1 MDTIV
6 HGRREGSHLKING
19 RTTQTRIPSRQ
30 RVWAM
35 DEKNERRMKEG
46 TLVWIVAS
54 VEDDALQVNCDK
66 DEIVVEPHGFRA
78 MPLYADKQWVKPLT
92 QEEIEEYNKEL

>member
-1 MDTIV
+1 
-6 HGRREGSHLKING
+6 
-19 RTTQTRIPSRQ
+19 
-30 RVWAM
+30 
-35 DEKNERRMKEG
+35 MKEG

-66 DEIVVEPHGFRA
+66 DEIVVEPHGYRA

-92 QEEIEEYNKEL
+92 QEEIEEYNKNL

>member
-1 MDTIV
+1 
-6 HGRREGSHLKING
+6 
-19 RTTQTRIPSRQ
+19 
-30 RVWAM
+30 
-35 DEKNERRMKEG
+35 MKEG

-66 DEIVVEPHGFRA
+66 DEIIVEPHGFRA

-92 QEEIEEYNKEL
+92 EEEI